1 MLSPRDL
8 IGLLGRSRSKDSVAR
23 KAAAHPQSILQDFG
37 NRIPKYLDD
46 TDQGKLIY
54 PACKRTPSDAG
65 GDVGAVWDH
74 TRLEAMRYVMMVP
87 GSGPEQLIEP
97 LRQSELLDAFL
108 RQPPHEDVVIDFTS
122 STMINLAI
130 AIGAGFNWLNNCA
143 VIAGVD
149 RAKSSGT
156 LRNFRKIMVQAQQ
169 WWAMDGAVERSSQ
182 MLSESEKPPLML
194 YLILTEYTRLAK
206 EIAAATLADTTI
218 RLQRARDPTDLA
230 R

>member
-8 IGLLGRSRSKDSVAR
+8 IGWLSGSRSKDSAAL

-54 PACKRTPSDAG
+54 PACKRTSSDAG
-65 GDVGAVWDH
+65 GDVRAVWDH

-97 LRQSELLDAFL
+97 LRQSGLLDAFL
-108 RQPPHEDVVIDFTS
+108 RQPPHEDLVIDFTS

-149 RAKSSGT
+149 RTKTSGT
-156 LRNFRKIMVQAQQ
+156 LRNFRKITVQAQR
-169 WWAMDGAVERSSQ
+169 WWAMEGAVERANQ
-182 MLSESEKPPLML
+182 MLSEDEKPPLML

-206 EIAAATLADTTI
+206 EVATATLADTTI
-218 RLQRARDPTDLA
+218 RLQRACDPADLS